1 MGKTS
6 NKSSKYIMVAIVLIV
21 VLLGYFFIPSS
32 LNTYSNT
39 YKLKS
44 SGVSSDPIKLQFRSG
59 FQHDHYKPSKKLP
72 LCKKEWKRMKKAKNQ
87 FSGKKV
93 IIKREINGRKRIK

>member
-59 FQHDHYKPSKKLP
+59 FQHDHYKPSKKTTFMQ
-72 LCKKEWKRMKKAKNQ
+72 KRMEENEE
-87 FSGKKV
+87 GKKP
-93 IIKREINGRKRIK
+93 IFWKKSDN